1 MTKAYVRVMVDWD
14 NNGNFT
20 GTYDDITDDTR
31 SMSFTHTRQE
41 STDYMNG
48 SVLNVQL
55 NNNDNLYSPPKES
68 GALYGNLTSGKPM
81 VCRMWYPYDNFTDS
95 TGTNLTSHAVP
106 YDADFTWTVPTGA
119 FKCHAD
125 GYAELTTGAT
135 SYGVLDLTL
144 YDVELSAEITTSAG
158 TTANHDAGIICR
170 YVDTSNYLF
179 VRTALASN
187 QIELRKVVAGVDS
200 SVGFASYTW
209 GASTKRTL
217 MVRCHG
223 DRISVFVDDVKVLRL
238 ATGSTSLAMEKAT
251 SHGIIAFSS
260 ATDVKFHDFG
270 GFRPLFK
277 GTLKEIRPRPSSGM
291 QYCYLKGYDLFEDL
305 KLSQNFGFINDQ
317 EEIKLAGASGTPF
330 RSIMMS
336 TGLQSGTADADQTR
350 TIEDDAADYYQC
362 TGEDGAYAAT
372 GVITLNGLTF
382 LETMFILQDSEDG
395 FIYGDG
401 HGMIHFESHNHR
413 ESDTH
418 QDTACIYND
427 EYDGT
432 NPAYTGF
439 AYDDGVD
446 GVYNIAQFGYK
457 RALSTASYTNTLTS
471 GTASYV
477 DESAIAGGIPISA
490 GETIDI
496 IAKAQDRTAND
507 EVYAH
512 RIAGSTNTVT
522 SPTSSDLIQVNTA
535 ADGSGSL
542 LNWSSTYTS
551 TTVYGGQYAKATITN
566 TSASQGYIKKLQFN
580 LLATLN
586 TVNKGITQVENSDS
600 ITTFGERRLTREK
613 TFFDGLGL
621 ATIPAAHRIARVK
634 DPIVRM
640 RLDLINHDKA
650 TLLNIVH
657 RRLSDRVHVI
667 ESGMGLSFSA
677 YVDGFTYRFSQGN
690 TVINQTIHVT
700 QSGVGAA
707 AGRWGYMRWGMN
719 KWS

>member
-1 MTKAYVRVMVDWD
+1 MARPYVRVMVDWD

-20 GTYDDITDDTR
+20 GTYDDITDNTR

-48 SVLNVQL
+48 AVLNVQL
-55 NNNDNLYSPPKES
+55 NNNDNLYSPPREA
-68 GALYGNLTSGKPM
+68 GALYGKLTSGKPM
-81 VCRMWYPYDNFTDS
+81 ACRMWYPYDNFTDS
-95 TGTNLTSHAVP
+95 TGTNLTSHTVP
-106 YDADFTWTVPTGA
+106 YDADFSWTVPAGA

-125 GYAELTTGAT
+125 GYAELTSGV
-135 SYGVLDLTL
+135 SSIGVLDLTL

-158 TTANHDAGIICR
+158 TTANHDVGIVCR
-170 YVDTSNYLF
+170 YVDTNNYLF

-187 QIELRKVVAGVDS
+187 QIELRKVVAGSDS
-200 SVGFASYTW
+200 SVAFASFTW
-209 GASTKRTL
+209 GASTKKTL

-223 DRISVFVDDVKVLRL
+223 DRISVFVDDVKVMRQ

-260 ATDVKFHDFG
+260 ATDAKFHDFG

-291 QYCYLKGYDLFEDL
+291 QYCYLKGFDLFEDL
-305 KLSQNFGFINDQ
+305 KLSQNFNFVNYHGELKLGG
-317 EEIKLAGASGTPF
+317 EENSAF
-330 RSIMMS
+330 RQIVYSS
-336 TGLQSGTADADQTR
+336 ALQSGTDDASQTR
-350 TIEDDAADYYQC
+350 TIEDDAADYYQ
-362 TGEDGAYAAT
+362 AT
-372 GVITLNGLTF
+372 GVAGSYTGSGMRFLNGVNF
-382 LETMFILQDSEDG
+382 LECLFRCQDSEDG
-395 FIYGDG
+395 LIYGDG
-401 HGMIHFESHNHR
+401 HGMIHFESHLHR

-439 AYDDGVD
+439 VYDDGVD
-446 GVYNIAQFGYK
+446 GVYNIAQFGYQK
-457 RALSTASYTNTLTS
+457 ATSTSSFSNTLTS
-471 GTASYV
+471 GTVSYK
-477 DESAIAGGIPISA
+477 EEAAAQGGIPIAA
-490 GETIDI
+490 GETLTIL
-496 IAKAQDRTAND
+496 AKSTIAND
-507 EVYAH
+507 TQDTIYH
-512 RIAGSTNTVT
+512 ILAGSARSVT
-522 SPTSSDLIQVNTA
+522 SPTSSDKVQLNTA

-542 LNWSSTYTS
+542 LNWTS
-551 TTVYGGQYAKATITN
+551 TTDVVKYGGRYSKATITN
-566 TSASQGYIKKLQFN
+566 DGVSGYVTRLEFHM
-580 LLATLN
+580 LAALN
-586 TVNKGITQVENSDS
+586 GIQHGVAEVRDETS
-600 ITTFGERRLTREK
+600 ITTFGERRLTRED
-613 TFFDGLGL
+613 TYFDGVGR

-690 TVINQTIHVT
+690 TVINQTINVT

-707 AGRWGYMRWGMN
+707 GGRWGYMRWGMN

>member
-1 MTKAYVRVMVDWD
+1 MAKPYVRVMVDWD

-81 VCRMWYPYDNFTDS
+81 VARMWYPYDNFTDS

-106 YDADFTWTVPTGA
+106 YDADFSWTVPVGA

-125 GYAELTTGAT
+125 GYAELTSGA
-135 SYGVLDLTL
+135 SSIGVLDLTL

-158 TTANHDAGIICR
+158 TTANHDAGIVCR
-170 YVDTSNYLF
+170 YVDTNNYLF

-200 SVGFASYTW
+200 SVAFASYTW
-209 GASTKRTL
+209 GVSTKRTL

-223 DRISVFVDDVKVLRL
+223 DRISVFVDDAKVLRS
-238 ATGSTSLAMEKAT
+238 ATGSTSLDMEKAT
-251 SHGIIAFSS
+251 KHGIIAFSS

-291 QYCYLKGYDLFEDL
+291 QYCYLKGFDLFEDF
-305 KLSQNFGFINDQ
+305 KLSSNFGYVNDQ
-317 EEIKLAGASGTPF
+317 DEIRLGGEALSAF
-330 RSIMMS
+330 RLIMEG
-336 TGLQSGTADADQTR
+336 TGLQDGQTDADQTR
-350 TIEDDAADYYQC
+350 SIEDDEADYYLC
-362 TGEDGAYAAT
+362 TGAAGSYAST
-372 GVITLNGLTF
+372 GMRFFNGLSF
-382 LETMFILQDSEDG
+382 LESFFILQDSEDG
-395 FIYGDG
+395 FIYCDG
-401 HGMIHFESHNHR
+401 HGMVHFESHNHR

-439 AYDDGVD
+439 VYDDGVD
-446 GVYNIAQFGYK
+446 GVYNVAQFGYQ
-457 RALSTASYTNTLTS
+457 RCLTTSSYTNTLTS
-471 GTASYV
+471 GTASYI
-477 DESAIAGGIPISA
+477 DESALAGGIPLGA
-490 GETIDI
+490 GETLDVVAISTFQDN
-496 IAKAQDRTAND
+496 AQLTLS
-507 EVYAH
+507 H
-512 RIAGSTNTVT
+512 GIAGGSQVVT
-522 SPTSSDLIQVNTA
+522 SPDPSHLVQINTA

-542 LNWSSTYTS
+542 LNWTAVAISLGE
-551 TTVYGGQYAKATITN
+551 YGGLYTKFAITN
-566 TSASQGYIKKLQFN
+566 NSASQGYIKKLQCN
-580 LLATLN
+580 LRYSLN
-586 TVNKGITQVENSDS
+586 NVHTGITSVTNDDS
-600 ITTFGERRLTREK
+600 VTTFGERRLTREK
-613 TFFDGLGL
+613 TYFNDLGL
-621 ATIPAAHRIARVK
+621 ATIAAAHRIARVK

-677 YVDGFTYRFSQGN
+677 YVDGFTYKFSQGN
-690 TVINQTIHVT
+690 TVINQTINVT
-700 QSGVGAA
+700 QSGIGAA
-707 AGRWGYMRWGMN
+707 AGRWGYARWGMF